1 MKNINPILKKILG
14 LLVMIPVLLL
24 IEYSLSSCTNH
35 ELEIEQNFPFEVS
48 VLPFSSGIAN
58 GQTVEIR
65 IKILP
70 QGKYEENKYYLRY
83 FQFEGKGSLRYFNNQ
98 PYLPNDLYEVL
109 QNEFR
114 LYYTSQ
120 SDESELFDVWI
131 SDSFGNQ
138 KKLTFEFDNSN

>member
-1 MKNINPILKKILG
+1 MKNIKSTLKRILG
-14 LLVMIPVLLL
+14 VLAMIPVLLS

-35 ELEIEQNFPFEVS
+35 ELEIEQNYPFEVS
-48 VLPFSSGIAN
+48 VMPVPSGIAN

-70 QGKYEENKYYLRY
+70 QGKYKENKYFLRY
-83 FQFEGKGSLRYFNNQ
+83 FQFEGKGTLRYYYNK
-98 PYLPNDLYEVL
+98 PYLPNDLYEIP

-120 SDESELFDVWI
+120 SDESESFDVWI
-131 SDSFGNQ
+131 SDSFGNE
-138 KKLTFEFDNSN
+138 KKLSFEFNNAD